1 MRTILIINIC
11 LCRNPYLFLFG
22 SIHEYSQYRF
32 FFSPPHL
39 ICIGI
44 CRVDAVCYALQE
56 EFVADQLFQSS
67 EHSSDDLF
75 LITHSVF
82 SSSKVSCL
90 NLILFVCRLASYFI
104 DRIVWFLFE
113 NFTFSLL

>member
-1 MRTILIINIC
+1 MF
-11 LCRNPYLFLFG
+11 FLFF
-22 SIHEYSQYRF
+22 R
-32 FFSPPHL
+32 PHL

-56 EFVADQLFQSS
+56 EFVADQLFQRS

-90 NLILFVCRLASYFI
+90 NLILFVDRLASYFI
-104 DRIVWFLFE
+104 HRIVWFLFE
-113 NFTFSLL
+113 NITFSLLENLVHVYKRN